1 MSSSCLQ
8 RIPDEIPIR
17 FSCLCRSRRRRL
29 RPPRQR
35 RLRMRL
41 RRLRRG
47 FAKSM
52 ARRWWR
58 TTPAWIR
65 RRQRAWQG
73 RHLKVSPITGLTS
86 RSHKLLASNRPATH
100 LGVFIYLYGFPS
112 FENLFSSVLWNS
124 LELTLQLKPKC
135 TCGQCQRRWVSVKFE
150 FHTA

>member
-17 FSCLCRSRRRRL
+17 FSCLCRSRRRCL

-100 LGVFIYLYGFPS
+100 LGGLHLLVWFPHLS
-112 FENLFSSVLWNS
+112 KISFSSVLWKLARVNA
-124 LELTLQLKPKC
+124 
-135 TCGQCQRRWVSVKFE
+135 SVKAQM
-150 FHTA
+150 HLWAVPASVGVR